1 MRSPGGGKVAGLT
14 GTGFAAGRAAGFL
27 ALGAAR
33 RTGVFLAGFFAGFF
47 AGFLRAAGR
56 FAGAFLRLAFA
67 FFLAAICDL
76 PAGPRPT
83 RTDYRS
89 YMLIQPAAAS
99 NKSRDEIR
107 VTRYR

>member
-1 MRSPGGGKVAGLT
+1 MRSPGGGRAAGLT
-14 GTGFAAGRAAGFL
+14 GTGFAAAGRAAGFL

-33 RTGVFLAGFFAGFF
+33 RTGVFFAGLFTSFF

-76 PAGPRPT
+76 PA
-83 RTDYRS
+83 DS
-89 YMLIQPAAAS
+89 PA
-99 NKSRDEIR
+99 
-107 VTRYR
+107 